1 MPIYMKIEGIKGE
14 SKAPRDGWIEVQ
26 SCQIGSG
33 RGIGGSRGDGNT
45 YSDINEVVI
54 TKNHD
59 SSSTAIFREATHGT
73 GTKVVIEFTNA
84 DNSVYLSLELEN
96 VLITNYSISGP
107 GDKPVESLSLNAT
120 KISYSSKPPAK
131 QTTGPPSIR
140 MLWDMFVSKKTK

>member
-14 SKAPRDGWIEVQ
+14 SKAPRDGWIELQ

-33 RGIGGSRGDGNT
+33 RGTGGSRGDGNT
-45 YSDINEVVI
+45 YSATNEVVI

-59 SSSTAIFREATHGT
+59 SASASIFNEAIQGS
-73 GTKVVIEFTNA
+73 GKKVVIEFTND
-84 DNSVYLSLELEN
+84 DNSVYLAVELEN
-96 VLITNYSISGP
+96 ALVSSYSISGS

-131 QTTGPPSIR
+131 QTTGPRSIR
-140 MLWDMFVSKKTK
+140 MLWDMFVSKKTN